1 MRTGSRFFAI
11 ALVAAGISVSGSS
24 VALAQQ
30 DCAYVPTSCE
40 EPVEVLPTSG
50 TRFGDEQ
57 AGNGDEQ
64 VGVGDGQA
72 GVDDE
77 QAGVD
82 DGQTEVD
89 DGQTEVNARSTP
101 AETLPFTGGEI
112 ALGVLAGAGAVGA
125 GAALVVAARR
135 RTVSD

>member
-30 DCAYVPTSCE
+30 ECAYVPTSCE
-40 EPVEVLPTSG
+40 EPVEVLPTSQ

-57 AGNGDEQ
+57 G
-64 VGVGDGQA
+64 GVVDGR
-72 GVDDE
+72 
-77 QAGVD
+77 
-82 DGQTEVD
+82 
-89 DGQTEVNARSTP
+89 TEVNARSTP